1 MNKKIKLPSFLFF
14 DGAMGT
20 ELQRR
25 GLPLGKPPEILN
37 IENPS
42 LVEEVHRDYINSGAM
57 VIETNTFG
65 GNRLRLRKSGL
76 EDKIKEINQKGVEI
90 ALKASRGKVLVAGSV
105 GPLGELIEP
114 LGNLTEEEAEKIFSE
129 QIELLVNSGVD
140 FILIET
146 MISLNEALIA
156 LRSAK
161 KFHILVGVTMS
172 FEWTERGGRTPFGYE
187 VESSIKKLEKA
198 GADFVGANC
207 GKGFEDMLKIAALG
221 KKSTNLPVLIQPN
234 AGLPKWENG
243 QLIYPENPENFKK
256 FVEEMI
262 KLNINYIGGC
272 CGTTP
277 KHIEVFKEF
286 NIKNN
291 FHTS

>member
-1 MNKKIKLPSFLFF
+1 MKKKTLLPNFLFF

-25 GLPLGKPPEILN
+25 GLPIGKPPEILN
-37 IENPS
+37 IENPL
-42 LVEEVHRDYINSGAM
+42 LVEEVHRDYIKSGAM

-65 GNRLRLRKSGL
+65 GNRLRLRKSNL

-90 ALKASRGKVLVAGSV
+90 ALKASEGKVLVAGSV

-114 LGNLTEEEAEKIFSE
+114 FGDISEEEAEDIFTE
-129 QIELLVNSGVD
+129 QINILVNSGVD

-146 MISLNEALIA
+146 MISLREALIA
-156 LRSAK
+156 LKSAK
-161 KFHILVGVTMS
+161 KFHISVGVTLS
-172 FEWTERGGRTPFGYE
+172 FEWTERGGRTPFGDE
-187 VESSIKKLEKA
+187 VEYSIKELEKA

-207 GKGFEDMLKIAALG
+207 GKGFEDMLKIAPIIRKA
-221 KKSTNLPVLIQPN
+221 TNLPVLIQPN
-234 AGLPKWENG
+234 AGLPKWKNG
-243 QLIYPENPENFKK
+243 KLIYPETPEDFQR
-256 FVEEMI
+256 FTEEMI
-262 KLNINYIGGC
+262 NLNINYIGGC

-286 NIKNN
+286 YLKR
-291 FHTS
+291 

>member
-1 MNKKIKLPSFLFF
+1 MKKNFSLPKFLFF

-25 GLPLGKPPEILN
+25 GLPIGKPPEILN
-37 IENPS
+37 IENPQ
-42 LVEEVHRDYINSGAM
+42 LVEEVHRDYIKSGAM

-65 GNRLRLRKSGL
+65 GNRIRLKKSGL
-76 EDKIKEINQKGVEI
+76 EDKVEEINKKGVEI
-90 ALKASRGKVLVAGSV
+90 ALKASEGKVLVAGSV

-114 LGNLTEEEAEKIFSE
+114 FGDITEEEAEEVFTE
-129 QIELLVNSGVD
+129 QINILVKNGVD
-140 FILIET
+140 FILVET

-156 LRSAK
+156 LKAAK
-161 KFHILVGVTMS
+161 KFDILVGVTLS
-172 FEWTERGGRTPFGYE
+172 FEWTERGGRTPFGDE
-187 VESSIKKLEKA
+187 VEYSIKELEKA

-207 GKGFEDMLKIAALG
+207 GKGFEDMLKIAPIIRKA
-221 KKSTNLPVLIQPN
+221 TNLPVLIQPN

-243 QLIYPENPENFKK
+243 KLLYPETPENFKK
-256 FVEEMI
+256 FTEEMI
-262 KLNINYIGGC
+262 KLDINYIGGC

-286 NIKNN
+286 YIKR
-291 FHTS
+291 

>member
-1 MNKKIKLPSFLFF
+1 MKKKTLLPNFLFF

-25 GLPLGKPPEILN
+25 GLPIGKPPEILN
-37 IENPS
+37 IENPL
-42 LVEEVHRDYINSGAM
+42 LVEEVHRDYIKSGAM

-65 GNRLRLRKSGL
+65 GNRLRLRKSNL

-90 ALKASRGKVLVAGSV
+90 ALKASEGKVLVAGSV

-114 LGNLTEEEAEKIFSE
+114 FGDISEEEAEDIFTE
-129 QIELLVNSGVD
+129 QINILVNSGVD

-146 MISLNEALIA
+146 MISLKEALIA
-156 LRSAK
+156 LKSAK
-161 KFHILVGVTMS
+161 KFHIPVGVTLS
-172 FEWTERGGRTPFGYE
+172 FEWTERGGRTPFGDE
-187 VESSIKKLEKA
+187 VEYSIKELEKA

-207 GKGFEDMLKIAALG
+207 GKGFEDMLKIAPIIRKA
-221 KKSTNLPVLIQPN
+221 TNLPVLIQPN

-243 QLIYPENPENFKK
+243 KLIYPETPEEFQR
-256 FVEEMI
+256 FTEEMI

-286 NIKNN
+286 YLKR
-291 FHTS
+291 